1 MSSSTYHYCSDLGCP
16 PLIVRL
22 LNVDLTS
29 NSPGPFSTDA
39 ILFEA
44 VTVDVVEADDKVVV
58 ALTDPA
64 LVFVLLLL
72 VAFE

>member
-1 MSSSTYHYCSDLGCP
+1 MKF
-16 PLIVRL
+16 
-22 LNVDLTS
+22 LNVGLTS
-29 NSPGPFSTDA
+29 NSLGPFSTDA

-44 VTVDVVEADDKVVV
+44 VPVDVVEAVDKVVV

-64 LVFVLLLL
+64 LVLVLLLL